1 MTSVLVVGAHPDDEA
16 VGCGGTL
23 RRHAREGDRIR
34 ALFFTSGEAGGHG
47 IGDPGQ
53 TREAEALEAA
63 EILGI
68 GEVQFWHEPD
78 GALRARRDLVRRVA
92 DALGRTRATM
102 VYAPHPRDD
111 HTDHRA
117 AAKIVRLAVAA
128 APRRVQVWHY
138 EIWSPLQRI
147 DHVVD
152 ISEVMEDKLRAICA
166 YKSQCDVMRFD
177 DAFRGLARYR
187 GEMHSWPGGP
197 YAEVFTSA

>member
-16 VGCGGTL
+16 VGCGGAL
-23 RRHAREGDRIR
+23 CHHARAGDRIE
-34 ALFFTSGEAGGHG
+34 ALFLTSGEAGGHG
-47 IGDPGQ
+47 IEDAGQ
-53 TREAEALEAA
+53 TREAEALRAA

-78 GALRARRDLVRRVA
+78 GALRARRDLVGRLA
-92 DALGRTRATM
+92 DALARARASV

-111 HTDHRA
+111 HLDHRA
-117 AAKIVRLAVAA
+117 TAKIVAGAVAA

-138 EIWSPLQRI
+138 EIWSPLSRI

-152 ISEVMEDKLRAICA
+152 ISEVIEDKLRAICA